1 MVLADGAP
9 LSSKQEK
16 RRAKATAKAARRL
29 RRNPSAATVDE
40 VCAWLGT
47 IELGGC
53 AAAFLKHEVDG
64 ETLLELGA
72 LYADKHSWGQAMGEG
87 ELGAG
92 HSLLYSR
99 EAM

>member
-1 MVLADGAP
+1 MAKKAKNKGKDKVSREKMLLGR
-9 LSSKQEK
+9 LEKQGENYK
-16 RRAKATAKAARRL
+16 
-29 RRNPSAATVDE
+29 N
-40 VCAWLGT
+40 
-47 IELGGC
+47 
-53 AAAFLKHEVDG
+53 DG